1 MLKTQIE
8 LNYRKLSLINPRLV
22 QLRKEFKGRLYLKGT
37 YISEGAYNKLENSH
51 LATIAIAVLIKICV
65 AFTGS

>member
-22 QLRKEFKGRLYLKGT
+22 QLRKEFKGRLYLKG
-37 YISEGAYNKLENSH
+37 AYNKLENSH

-65 AFTGS
+65 TFTGS